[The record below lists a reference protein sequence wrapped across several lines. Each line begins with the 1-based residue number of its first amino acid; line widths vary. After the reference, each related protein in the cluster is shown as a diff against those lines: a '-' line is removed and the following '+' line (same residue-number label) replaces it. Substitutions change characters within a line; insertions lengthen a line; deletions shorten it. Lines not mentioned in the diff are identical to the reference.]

1 MLSRMRNGKRELSGA
16 PLPVTLVYGTALTC
30 GVLAA
35 IAVQIQLSRAGF
47 DFISLW
53 QNLFSSRAMQLRTAG
68 PWWAIAGMAFIV
80 SGAVAA
86 ALSRVTL
93 PWRRLRLLRWA
104 AGAVV
109 VFLLADIGHHAA
121 ALPPAGA
128 AANTAASLA
137 VLMIAALM
145 ALCGAYFTVR
155 R

>member
-1 MLSRMRNGKRELSGA
+1 MRNGKRELSGA

-109 VFLLADIGHHAA
+109 VSCWRILAITPQRSRRPGPQPI
-121 ALPPAGA
+121 PPRAWR
-128 AANTAASLA
+128 
-137 VLMIAALM
+137 
-145 ALCGAYFTVR
+145 C
-155 R
+155 